1 MIFSGC
7 IDEILCNLAGFI
19 IIFVP
24 LLAVF
29 KWKVKSWLDV
39 SASNWGVDN

>member
-1 MIFSGC
+1 MVFSGC
-7 IDEILCNLAGFI
+7 IDETLCNLAGFI

-29 KWKVKSWLDV
+29 KWEVNPWFDV
-39 SASNWGVDN
+39 SVPSWGVDN